1 MVRFCWTKGLGYG
14 QENRVPVLLGM
25 IEEEPKPITS
35 KGWAE
40 IIRKVYEVD
49 PMICPRC
56 GGRMKVVAFLTEY
69 AVVDRIICHLTLTF
83 AAEKPPPAGIPGP
96 KFRVLDTCPGPR
108 YLHFM
113 RGRIDSKP
121 EDCGSMP
128 RKKSKFLFGFKFE
141 TRKPRNGGDP
151 TSLCSSPKRLKMN
164 RYTRFM
170 FLCLVGPA
178 MAFLAWSSDS
188 HRLKGP
194 YLGQKPPGMT
204 PEVFAPGII
213 SSADFIDFKGA
224 FSPDGQEYYF
234 YRHALPKTIP
244 TLLYTKV
251 ENGIWT
257 EPAPLKIAQGASTY
271 HPCVSP
277 DNQWLFFFWQFQPE
291 QRRPSGF
298 YASVRTDTGW
308 SAPRYAG
315 PGMYLTCDNSGR
327 FYTTESVW
335 GDQPKHYLARMTF
348 SHGRFSRPERLTIQP
363 HYENQTHPCIA
374 PDGSYIL
381 FDINVEN
388 GSLFVSFKD
397 QEGHWGEGIDL
408 TKHGFKPDCR
418 GAYISPDGKYLFFSV
433 GDDIWWV
440 DIRVIENL
448 RPKEA
453 GKGASR

>member
-1 MVRFCWTKGLGYG
+1 MDYLEFIARVTSHIPDKGQVMVRYYGLYANAHRGKVRKA
-14 QENRVPVLLGM
+14 NRVPVLLGM

-40 IIRKVYEVD
+40 MIRKVYEVD

-69 AVVDRIICHLTLTF
+69 AVVDRIICHLTLMF

-96 KFRVLDTCPGPR
+96 GFRVLDTCPGPR
-108 YLHFM
+108 YLH
-113 RGRIDSKP
+113 
-121 EDCGSMP
+121 
-128 RKKSKFLFGFKFE
+128 L
-141 TRKPRNGGDP
+141 
-151 TSLCSSPKRLKMN
+151 RLKMN

-251 ENGIWT
+251 ESGIWT

-298 YASVRTDTGW
+298 YASARTDTGW
-308 SAPRYAG
+308 SAPQYAG

-335 GDQPKHYLARMTF
+335 GEQPKHYLARMTF

-433 GDDIWWV
+433 DDDIWWV

-448 RPKEA
+448 RPISMRA
-453 GKGASR
+453 I